1 MQPSITFS
9 VGAILDQTGKE
20 QLSDGGNGKFVTQG
34 AGDIVQSALFRA
46 GTTVLNRRDP
56 RIMETEVKWGI
67 RDGRRIVPTNFYITG
82 SINSLD
88 FLPGGGFDVK
98 VAGRVSAVVDAVE
111 EREPE
116 LCTGSWMVN
125 CSDCARMVLR
135 CSVSAT
141 RLTW

>member
-1 MQPSITFS
+1 MAPTR
-9 VGAILDQTGKE
+9 ATTPK
-20 QLSDGGNGKFVTQG
+20 NAACMPA
-34 AGDIVQSALFRA
+34 AGDAALVCA
-46 GTTVLNRRDP
+46 GL
-56 RIMETEVKWGI
+56 TEVSDAEGPPEPWSEPLLG
-67 RDGRRIVPTNFYITG
+67 VV
-82 SINSLD
+82 
-88 FLPGGGFDVK
+88 GGGEVGLRDDEWISAKQAQGSAEQTYFDVK

-125 CSDCARMVLR
+125 CSDWARMVLR

>member
-1 MQPSITFS
+1 M
-9 VGAILDQTGKE
+9 
-20 QLSDGGNGKFVTQG
+20 SDAEGPPEPWSEPLLGV
-34 AGDIVQSALFRA
+34 V
-46 GTTVLNRRDP
+46 
-56 RIMETEVKWGI
+56 
-67 RDGRRIVPTNFYITG
+67 
-82 SINSLD
+82 
-88 FLPGGGFDVK
+88 GGGEVGLHDDEWISAKQAQGSAEQTYFDVK